1 MKLKVRRVIT
11 TKKYYMDEVDFVPGI
26 DYLGDVDVDLKLS
39 KETVV
44 DDNTTVWDAETMEI
58 YEDYGKGNY

>member
-11 TKKYYMDEVDFVPGI
+11 IQKYYMDDVDFIPGI
-26 DYLGDVDVDLKLS
+26 DYLGDVDIDLKLT

>member
-1 MKLKVRRVIT
+1 
-11 TKKYYMDEVDFVPGI
+11 MDEVDFVPGI
-26 DYLGDVDVDLKLS
+26 DYLGDVDMDLKLT

-58 YEDYGKGNY
+58 YEDYGKGNW